1 MNLRDLYIP
10 EIGDTCTGINFTRD
24 TDRNDM
30 ECVVEEFIHI
40 EEHAKG
46 PDGSIWEPGTYYD
59 CTWSDG
65 VRGACAL
72 HNLQLKERA

>member
-24 TDRNDM
+24 TDRNGM
-30 ECVVEEFIHI
+30 ECLVTEFIKVD
-40 EEHAKG
+40 EHTKG
-46 PDGSIWEPGTYYD
+46 PCGFIWTPGTYYGVRFL
-59 CTWSDG
+59 DG
-65 VRGACAL
+65 VETGVSL